1 MRTTLVG
8 FAMLLASGSA
18 SAQLSLQIGL
28 PHASIG
34 INVPVYPELVPVPG
48 YPVYYAPAM
57 DANFFFYDGAYWVYR
72 DDRWFVSSWYNGP
85 WTYVD
90 PYHVP
95 LFVLR
100 VPVGYYRNPPPY
112 FHGWRRNEP
121 PRWGQYWGHD
131 WDEHRHGWDHWDRRA
146 APARAPLPRY
156 QRQYAGDRY
165 PDGEARQRELAS
177 AHYRYAPHDPD
188 VRQHYVERGHDYRD
202 EHERGGGDW
211 QDRGSDP
218 GGWDERGGDHGRG
231 HGHGR

>member
-1 MRTTLVG
+1 MRAALAG
-8 FAMLLASGSA
+8 LAMLLAAGSA

-48 YPVYYAPAM
+48 YPVYYAPGM

-72 DDRWFVSSWYNGP
+72 DDRWFMSSWYNGP

-112 FHGWRRNEP
+112 FHGWGRNEP

-131 WDEHRHGWDHWDRRA
+131 WDDRRHGWDHWDHRA
-146 APARAPLPRY
+146 APSCAPLPQY

-165 PDGEARQRELAS
+165 LGEARQSELAR

-188 VRQHYVERGHDYRD
+188 VREHYVERGHGDRD
-202 EHERGGGDW
+202 EHERGGEDW
-211 QDRGSDP
+211 QGRGSGP
-218 GGWDERGGDHGRG
+218 GGWDQRGGGFGGGHGRG
-231 HGHGR
+231 R

>member
-1 MRTTLVG
+1 MRAALVG
-8 FAMLLASGSA
+8 LAMLLASGSA

-34 INVPVYPELVPVPG
+34 INVPVYPELAPVPG
-48 YPVYYAPAM
+48 YPVYYAPGM

-72 DDRWFVSSWYNGP
+72 DDRWFVSTWYNGP

-165 PDGEARQRELAS
+165 PDREDRQRELAN

-188 VRQHYVERGHDYRD
+188 VRQHYAERGHRD
-202 EHERGGGDW
+202 WDERERGGGDW
-211 QDRGSDP
+211 QERGSGP
-218 GGWDERGGDHGRG
+218 GGWDERGGGHGGGHGRG
-231 HGHGR
+231 K